1 MIKKLVNTYKNN
13 DTSIQLFERVLE
25 PPSDLTPEEKR
36 ARAKKRKLEYPDWKV
51 AKLFQKDETKKPS
64 KDQLIN
70 DEELS
75 DYVEDFIEDLFND
88 TRGGVYAWVKFSD
101 HYKIMDLDSPVFK
114 RWLYFVYHDIN
125 GKNPPEMEVRG
136 AVNMFAGRAMFE
148 GSTKELHVRIAEH
161 VFLKCVVL
169 H

>member
-1 MIKKLVNTYKNN
+1 MLNKVKDDKKLVNTYKNN

-88 TRGGVYAWVKFSD
+88 RGLRLARFSD
-101 HYKIMDLDSPVFK
+101 HTNHGPIALSSRDREFPV
-114 RWLYFVYHDIN
+114 Y
-125 GKNPPEMEVRG
+125 
-136 AVNMFAGRAMFE
+136 
-148 GSTKELHVRIAEH
+148 
-161 VFLKCVVL
+161 
-169 H
+169 